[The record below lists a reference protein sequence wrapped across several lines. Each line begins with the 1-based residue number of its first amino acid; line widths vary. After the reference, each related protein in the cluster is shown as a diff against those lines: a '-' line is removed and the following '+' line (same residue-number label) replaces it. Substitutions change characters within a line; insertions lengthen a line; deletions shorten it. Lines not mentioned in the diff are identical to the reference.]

1 MEAAAPAAASS
12 GACPVTGMERGPP
25 VADPFELEEKTL
37 SKQNRLCKALAL
49 ATFVAA
55 CSPAWAAIARDDN
68 GELFFNVHD
77 TVNRVSYTLDLG
89 LNMSEFFNFA
99 QQNEGYQRFWV
110 IDSAIF
116 SSFLSRVADP
126 AALQWSVLAF
136 DGLGN
141 TQAGGQRLFTTV
153 RQGQEASL
161 SSFTNSQFS
170 LGVTGTA
177 TVTAIGS
184 FNISGTHGAS
194 GAPLDFTVHGEHLGD
209 ANLVAPGN
217 LNYYGLTGGLT
228 PTLNNNAPFSATN
241 TVGQSSWFYY
251 LTRSGT
257 SNLSSARVLIDEFD
271 NGNPTD
277 GGRDGYWGFTLASNA
292 ATTLPE
298 WVGKYL
304 LSFTMPVFSPVLRA
318 ETRQFAAEIGRT
330 EYSGG
335 FYTEMLN
342 PQVTGSFEAASGSA
356 PQLLATLASAS
367 GSDPGLPSL
376 LAYSPSLTDG
386 VSPVPEPRSLLL
398 LGMGLG
404 AVLVLQRRRRSGP
417 SS

>member
-1 MEAAAPAAASS
+1 MS
-12 GACPVTGMERGPP
+12 MERGPP
-25 VADPFELEEKTL
+25 MADPFELKEKTL
-37 SKQNRLCKALAL
+37 SKRKNLCKALAL
-49 ATFVAA
+49 VSVMAA
-55 CSPAWAAIARDDN
+55 CTPALGAIGREDN

-116 SSFLSRVADP
+116 STFVSRVADP
-126 AALQWSVLAF
+126 TALQWSVLAF
-136 DGLGN
+136 DGAGN
-141 TQAGGQRLFTTV
+141 TQPGGQRLFTTV
-153 RQGQEASL
+153 RQGQEAAL
-161 SSFTNSQFS
+161 SNFTNAQFT
-170 LGVTGTA
+170 LGVTATA
-177 TVTAIGS
+177 TRNAIDI
-184 FNISGTHGAS
+184 FNISGTHGTS
-194 GAPLDFTVHGEHLGD
+194 GTPVDFTIHGEHLGD
-209 ANLVAPGN
+209 GSLQSPNNLS
-217 LNYYGLTGGLT
+217 YYGLAGGLT
-228 PTLNNNAPFSATN
+228 PTLNGNAPFPATN

-251 LTRSGT
+251 LTRSST
-257 SNLSSARVLIDEFD
+257 SNLASARVLIDEFD

-292 ATTLPE
+292 ATTLPQ

-318 ETRQFAAEIGRT
+318 ETRQFAAQIGRT

-335 FYTEMLN
+335 FFTEMLGA
-342 PQVTGSFEAASGSA
+342 QLTGSFEAASGGA

-367 GSDPGLPSL
+367 ASDPGLPSL
-376 LAYSPSLTDG
+376 LAYSPSLAAG

-398 LGMGLG
+398 LAMGLG
-404 AVLVLQRRRRSGP
+404 VVLVLQRRRRSGV
-417 SS
+417 SA